1 MDDVKKN
8 KMNNTLFS
16 NLFLWLLFISLPLT
30 VFSQSTEFTIQD
42 IKFESQG
49 VTLAG
54 SIVKPKN
61 PFAAVVIVHGSDP
74 VKRK

>member
-1 MDDVKKN
+1 
-8 KMNNTLFS
+8 MNNTLFS
-16 NLFLWLLFISLPLT
+16 NLLLWLLFISLPLT

-61 PFAAVVIVHGSDP
+61 PFAAVVFVHGSDP